1 MIKFNKLYSLLFI
14 FFFFNINNSFGND
27 KIAIIDLD
35 TVFNNSDFGQAL
47 LKDIEKLN
55 KDNISK
61 LTSIENELKKSEENI
76 KNKKNVISQTEFD
89 KELASLKNKIND
101 YRKLKKEMVDQI
113 EQEKKIILKKFFK
126 EINPIIQNYME
137 KNSINILLE
146 RKNVFIGK
154 NNSDITV
161 SVINEINNKIKFK

>member
-1 MIKFNKLYSLLFI
+1 MIKFNKLYFLLFI

-55 KDNISK
+55 QDNISK
-61 LTSIENELKKSEENI
+61 LTLIENELKKNEENI
-76 KNKKNVISQTEFD
+76 KNKKNVISQTEFE
-89 KELASLKNKIND
+89 KELTSLKNKIND
-101 YRKLKKEMVDQI
+101 YRKLKKEMVDKI
-113 EQEKKIILKKFFK
+113 EQEKNIILKKFFK

>member
-1 MIKFNKLYSLLFI
+1 MLFI

-55 KDNISK
+55 QDNISK
-61 LTSIENELKKSEENI
+61 LTSIENELKKNEENI
-76 KNKKNVISQTEFD
+76 KNKKNVISQTEFE
-89 KELASLKNKIND
+89 KELTSLKNKIND
-101 YRKLKKEMVDQI
+101 YRKLKKEMVDKI
-113 EQEKKIILKKFFK
+113 EQEKNIILKKFFK

-154 NNSDITV
+154 TNSDITN
-161 SVINEINNKIKFK
+161 SIIDKINNELKN

>member
-1 MIKFNKLYSLLFI
+1 MLFI

-55 KDNISK
+55 QDNISK
-61 LTSIENELKKSEENI
+61 LTLIENELKKNEENI
-76 KNKKNVISQTEFD
+76 KNKKNVISQTEFE
-89 KELASLKNKIND
+89 KELTSLKNKIND
-101 YRKLKKEMVDQI
+101 YRKLKKEMVDKI
-113 EQEKKIILKKFFK
+113 EQEKNIILKKFFK

-154 NNSDITV
+154 TNSDITN
-161 SVINEINNKIKFK
+161 SIIDKINNELKN

>member
-1 MIKFNKLYSLLFI
+1 MIKFNRLYFLLFI

-35 TVFNNSDFGQAL
+35 AVFNNSDFGQAL

-55 KDNISK
+55 QDNISK
-61 LTSIENELKKSEENI
+61 LKSIENELKKNEENI
-76 KNKKNVISQTEFD
+76 KNKKNVISQAEFD

-101 YRKLKKEMVDQI
+101 YRKLKKEMVNKI

-154 NNSDITV
+154 NNSDITIT
-161 SVINEINNKIKFK
+161 VINEINNKIKFK

>member
-1 MIKFNKLYSLLFI
+1 MLFI

-55 KDNISK
+55 QDNISK
-61 LTSIENELKKSEENI
+61 LTSIENELKKNEENI
-76 KNKKNVISQTEFD
+76 KNKKNVISQTEFE

-101 YRKLKKEMVDQI
+101 YRKLKKEMVDKI
-113 EQEKKIILKKFFK
+113 EQEKNIILKKFFK

-154 NNSDITV
+154 TNSDITN
-161 SVINEINNKIKFK
+161 SIIDKINNELKN

>member
-1 MIKFNKLYSLLFI
+1 MIKFHRLYFLLFI
-14 FFFFNINNSFGND
+14 FFFFNTNNSFGND

-55 KDNISK
+55 QDNISK

-101 YRKLKKEMVDQI
+101 YRKLKKEMVDKI

-154 NNSDITV
+154 NNSDITITI
-161 SVINEINNKIKFK
+161 INEINKKIKF

>member
-1 MIKFNKLYSLLFI
+1 MIKFNRLYFLLFI
-14 FFFFNINNSFGND
+14 IFFFNINNSFGND

-55 KDNISK
+55 QDNISK

-101 YRKLKKEMVDQI
+101 YRKLKKEMVDKI

-154 NNSDITV
+154 NNSDITITI
-161 SVINEINNKIKFK
+161 INEINKKIKF